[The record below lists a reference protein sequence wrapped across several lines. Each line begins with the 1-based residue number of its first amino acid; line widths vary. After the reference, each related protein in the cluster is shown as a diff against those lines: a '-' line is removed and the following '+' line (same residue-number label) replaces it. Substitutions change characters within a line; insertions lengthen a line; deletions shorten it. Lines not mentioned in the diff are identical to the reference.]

1 MVVTSPDYVKSKYKL
16 HMIKE
21 VSIVFKLVAMTLS

>member
-21 VSIVFKLVAMTLS
+21 VSFVNKYVLAVN